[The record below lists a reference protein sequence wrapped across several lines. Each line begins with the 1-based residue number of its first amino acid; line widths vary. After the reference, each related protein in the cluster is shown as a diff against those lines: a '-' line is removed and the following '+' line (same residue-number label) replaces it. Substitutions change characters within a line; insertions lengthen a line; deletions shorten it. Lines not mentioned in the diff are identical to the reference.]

1 VSDVAALEAA
11 VHKPWRSLHR
21 QREAA
26 TFGLWVFLGSEVM
39 FFACAL
45 TGYAVYRVLWTEP
58 FTAAARETNI
68 VFGTANTAIL
78 LTSSLTMAAAAEG
91 ARAGLRRLT
100 LVCLGITIA
109 FGLAFLVV
117 KGFEYREDIE
127 KNLVPGPHF
136 ALHTAAAQV
145 FFAFYWLLTG
155 VHALHMTIG
164 LGVTGTLLAQAWRGS
179 RQLPS
184 PAFEVAGLYWHFVD
198 LVWIF
203 LYPLLYLVG
212 RSS

>member
-1 VSDVAALEAA
+1 MSGVAAREAA
-11 VHKPWRSLHR
+11 LHKPWGSLRR

-26 TFGLWVFLGSEVM
+26 EFGLWVFLGSEVM

-58 FTAAARETNI
+58 FSVAARETNV
-68 VFGTANTAIL
+68 VFGTVNTAIL

-91 ARAGLRRLT
+91 ARAGLRRMT
-100 LVCLGITIA
+100 LICLGLTIA

-127 KNLVPGPHF
+127 KHLVPGPGF
-136 ALHTAAAQV
+136 GLAEPAAHV

-155 VHALHMTIG
+155 VHALHMIVG
-164 LGVTGTLLAQAWRGS
+164 LGTTTTLLVQAWRGS
-179 RQLPS
+179 CPLPS

-203 LYPLLYLVG
+203 LYPLLYLAG
-212 RSS
+212 RS

>member
-1 VSDVAALEAA
+1 MSDAAMPGAALR
-11 VHKPWRSLHR
+11 KPWRSLRR

-26 TFGLWVFLGSEVM
+26 GFGLWVFLGSEVM

-45 TGYAVYRVLWTEP
+45 TGYAVYRTLWSED
-58 FTAAARETNI
+58 FAAAARETN
-68 VFGTANTAIL
+68 VVYGTLNTAIL

-100 LVCLGITIA
+100 LACLAATIA

-127 KNLVPGPHF
+127 KHLVPGPGF
-136 ALHTAAAQV
+136 ALEAAAAQV

-155 VHALHMTIG
+155 VHALHMSIG
-164 LGVTGTLLAQAWRGS
+164 LGVTGTLLWQAWRHH
-179 RQLPS
+179 RPLRS
-184 PAFEVAGLYWHFVD
+184 PAFEAAGLYWHFVD
-198 LVWIF
+198 IVWIF
-203 LYPLLYLVG
+203 LYPLLYLAG
-212 RSS
+212 RS